1 MTTLAALAGTQTMTA
16 FLSEPMM
23 HSMPLRVL
31 TAFVAINTVIYSV
44 LAVAKIL
51 PRVYPSTWFRGRN
64 RRVEDRSIFPAGLS
78 AVPEPDGHTGGPGAP
93 VATR

>member
-1 MTTLAALAGTQTMTA
+1 MPTLILAGPA
-16 FLSEPMM
+16 VSGILAEPMM
-23 HSMPLRVL
+23 QSMPLRVL

-64 RRVEDRSIFPAGLS
+64 RRVEDRSIHPA
-78 AVPEPDGHTGGPGAP
+78 AMPAAREPDGADGGPVTP
-93 VATR
+93 VPTR